1 MLPATRHAGSGFDE
15 AQLLAQSFPRWVR
28 EALVME
34 LLHLDRLSQAS
45 RKIGS
50 GTTQSRASSNRCA
63 EMDQSSGTV
72 SFGATDPIAIALDN
86 C

>member
-1 MLPATRHAGSGFDE
+1 M
-15 AQLLAQSFPRWVR
+15 
-28 EALVME
+28 ME

-50 GTTQSRASSNRCA
+50 GTTQSRVSSNRCA

-72 SFGATDPIAIALDN
+72 SFGATDPIAITLDN